1 MVDISNNLV
10 DIWFFFWWSI
20 FDKTP
25 LAALDTFRV
34 LLCCLG
40 QLINVQALW
49 SVPPQNEPFI
59 SENCWWFKSQNDDKI
74 TKNLSFTRLFARI
87 FAKIAPVFLQ
97 KWDCLKNWEHCIL
110 CSWQAMIL
118 AIIEFS
124 FEEMFNSIFFN
135 PTDATRV
142 AGSPRIGVGPGFD
155 SQGSVNFF
163 NKYCFPNL
171 HWIHVKALE
180 VEDCEVVPV
189 SVHHHNVLI
198 LQEFYSC
205 RLDFERRC
213 PARDNCGYSTTRFP
227 QSTTLFFACPY
238 QPWVDFRSFANFK
251 LYFRCLFDRH

>member
-1 MVDISNNLV
+1 M
-10 DIWFFFWWSI
+10 
-20 FDKTP
+20 
-25 LAALDTFRV
+25 A
-34 LLCCLG
+34 
-40 QLINVQALW
+40 
-49 SVPPQNEPFI
+49 
-59 SENCWWFKSQNDDKI
+59 
-74 TKNLSFTRLFARI
+74 TR
-87 FAKIAPVFLQ
+87 
-97 KWDCLKNWEHCIL
+97 
-110 CSWQAMIL
+110 
-118 AIIEFS
+118 
-124 FEEMFNSIFFN
+124 FFN

-251 LYFRCLFDRH
+251 LYFRCLFDRHLRLWRPLKRREGFQVANASDVTAPPSTDASFAKGCDSLEFDGT